1 MTLSNTKPCLSRLKS
16 EDIQIR
22 FKGMTAYEGGPEFRN
37 TLFPQGFVKRL
48 DWHGESISSNQY

>member
-1 MTLSNTKPCLSRLKS
+1 MTLTNTKLCLSRLKS

-22 FKGMTAYEGGPEFRN
+22 FKGITTYEDEPEFRN

-48 DWHGESISSNQY
+48 DWHGEPISSNQY